1 MLNWKNLSTS
11 NEGSNSPFFPS
22 SILKPFF
29 PHTLLFFT
37 YNLNR
42 KQMNKNY
49 VINNGSFTANGN
61 FSGYTALGDRIHLHK
76 RQMESLGWKA
86 NADVKFPFYTIAT
99 IKQIGQLGADGKPV
113 LDASGLPATSDRL
126 TALSAFKT
134 RDEIKQAHA
143 DASLLDIE
151 IAQEIKAQASSAG
164 LTEETFKA
172 LANTPF

>member
-1 MLNWKNLSTS
+1 MYICVRVLAYV
-11 NEGSNSPFFPS
+11 FYQPS
-22 SILKPFF
+22 IPKPFF
-29 PHTLLFFT
+29 PQRLLFFT
-37 YNLNR
+37 HNLNR
-42 KQMNKNY
+42 KTMNKNY

-61 FSGYTALGDRIHLHK
+61 FSGYTALGDRVHLHK
-76 RQMESLGWKA
+76 RQMEALNWKT

-113 LDASGLPATSDRL
+113 LDANGLPVTADRL

-143 DASLLDIE
+143 DANLLDVE
-151 IAQEIKAQASSAG
+151 IAQEIRSQASSAG
-164 LTEETFKA
+164 LTEDILRT